1 MGTKRFAICD
11 KDQEYLRMLQAYLLK
26 RNLADF
32 TVLIFDTVNKALEA
46 NKEGPFEILLV
57 GEDIYDT
64 NVAKIDAAKIYI
76 LQEDGTK
83 GITEY
88 CTVAKYQSMERMIAL
103 RVVNSCEMGADT
115 EGYTG
120 WKAFPS
126 GKEAG
131 RTGIGLRSVSEIAAK
146 YGGSAQFQRKG
157 GEFTA
162 RVTLCTPE
170 ASGEL
175 GGRKNAD

>member
-64 NVAKIDAAKIYI
+64 NVAKIDAAKIY
-76 LQEDGTK
+76 
-83 GITEY
+83 
-88 CTVAKYQSMERMIAL
+88 KYI
-103 RVVNSCEMGADT
+103 
-115 EGYTG
+115 
-120 WKAFPS
+120 K
-126 GKEAG
+126 
-131 RTGIGLRSVSEIAAK
+131 SVISD
-146 YGGSAQFQRKG
+146 S
-157 GEFTA
+157 
-162 RVTLCTPE
+162 
-170 ASGEL
+170 
-175 GGRKNAD
+175 

>member
-1 MGTKRFAICD
+1 MYLK
-11 KDQEYLRMLQAYLLK
+11 EYSKVYEQLEQQNFCGDPAVDSVLGYYLALAGEEHISIDYNIGLRSDHGIEHIDM
-26 RNLADF
+26 
-32 TVLIFDTVNKALEA
+32 TVLLGNCLENAVEAVRQLPEDERHITVEL
-46 NKEGPFEILLV
+46 
-57 GEDIYDT
+57 
-64 NVAKIDAAKIYI
+64 
-76 LQEDGTK
+76 
-83 GITEY
+83 
-88 CTVAKYQSMERMIAL
+88 QSMERMIAL

-115 EGYTG
+115 EGFTG